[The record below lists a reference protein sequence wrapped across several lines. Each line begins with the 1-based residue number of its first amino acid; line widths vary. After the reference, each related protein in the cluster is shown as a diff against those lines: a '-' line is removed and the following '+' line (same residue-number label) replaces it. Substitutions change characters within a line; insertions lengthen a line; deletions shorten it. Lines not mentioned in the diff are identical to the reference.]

1 MIIIESLQRGQKRK
15 GMQLNKTKM
24 VVVVDVEEECGCGG
38 SFEDCGAC
46 GRRVLEVTAAA
57 NNGFYVRRELS
68 VMIVV
73 MEEGGGRWREV
84 CCHGCLSSTVTR
96 HHLLRGW
103 C

>member
-1 MIIIESLQRGQKRK
+1 MWV
-15 GMQLNKTKM
+15 M
-24 VVVVDVEEECGCGG
+24 VGVLKIVELVG
-38 SFEDCGAC
+38 D
-46 GRRVLEVTAAA
+46 VLEVTAAA

-73 MEEGGGRWREV
+73 VEEDGGRWREV

-96 HHLLRGW
+96 HHLWRGW

>member
-46 GRRVLEVTAAA
+46 GRRVGGDCCGKQRVLRAPRVVSDDGGGDGSVLLLLVVVAVAVA
-57 NNGFYVRRELS
+57 VRRVEL
-68 VMIVV
+68 
-73 MEEGGGRWREV
+73 G
-84 CCHGCLSSTVTR
+84 LAP
-96 HHLLRGW
+96 LLLLL
-103 C
+103 